1 MTKLTRTTAA
11 ALLTASLLATAGA
24 ASAQPAYGYAYGP
37 GGYERERYGS
47 DWRRETAWRAG
58 EIRDQLDDLARR
70 IDRNDRRDR
79 ISERE
84 AWGLRREVRAAR
96 EQFRWMNRDG
106 LDHRELRHLQARVD
120 HIRWQLRGERAD
132 WNDRRG

>member
-1 MTKLTRTTAA
+1 MTKLTRIAA
-11 ALLTASLLATAGA
+11 ATTLLAGGLLATAGA
-24 ASAQPAYGYAYGP
+24 AAAQPYGYGP
-37 GGYERERYGS
+37 GGYERDRYGS
-47 DWRRETAWRAG
+47 DWRRETAYRAG

-70 IDRNDRRDR
+70 IERNDRRDR

-84 AWGLRREVRAAR
+84 AWGLRREVRNTR

-106 LDHRELRHLQARVD
+106 LDHRELRQLQARVD
-120 HIRWQLRGERAD
+120 RIRWQLRGERGD